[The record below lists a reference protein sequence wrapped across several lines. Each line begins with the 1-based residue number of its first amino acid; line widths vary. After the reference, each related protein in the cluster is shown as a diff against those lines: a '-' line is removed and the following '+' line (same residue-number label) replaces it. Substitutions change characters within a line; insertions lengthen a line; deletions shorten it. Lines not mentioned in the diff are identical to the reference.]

1 MMLTILFLVLCF
13 VGIIIAPFL
22 FIGIII
28 APFLMEWDNNDEDED
43 DDGDDYSP
51 ISFYMLND

>member
-22 FIGIII
+22 
-28 APFLMEWDNNDEDED
+28 MEWDNNDED

-51 ISFYMLND
+51 IFFHMLND

>member
-1 MMLTILFLVLCF
+1 MMLTILVIILVLCF
-13 VGIIIAPFL
+13 V
-22 FIGIII
+22 GIII

-51 ISFYMLND
+51 IFFHMLND